1 MGKREFDPDSGDELQ
16 CEIKPDISPD
26 IKPEVLPAPSSRR
39 AWTAA
44 ERQLLLE
51 LVVEKGKSEAFK
63 TFPGRNKNQCEKAWK

>member
-1 MGKREFDPDSGDELQ
+1 MAKRKFDPDSGDELQ
-16 CEIKPDISPD
+16 RDIKPDTKHLTP
-26 IKPEVLPAPSSRR
+26 PPSRR

-63 TFPGRNKNQCEKAWK
+63 TFPGRNQNQCVKAWK